1 MKNVVLIMAFFMIA
15 NLSFSQTVTQEEIE
29 VIQSMFGTEK
39 RDIIRENVNL
49 TNTDANAFWNLYSE
63 YEEERVETAN
73 EKIKLLQRYNTL
85 KGDLSE
91 VQVEEMMN
99 KAIIIRSTSNNII
112 IKYYKRIK
120 KATNPL
126 VAAQFY
132 QIEHYISDG
141 ISFTV
146 LDNIDFIQDK

>member
-1 MKNVVLIMAFFMIA
+1 MKIVVLIMAFFMIA